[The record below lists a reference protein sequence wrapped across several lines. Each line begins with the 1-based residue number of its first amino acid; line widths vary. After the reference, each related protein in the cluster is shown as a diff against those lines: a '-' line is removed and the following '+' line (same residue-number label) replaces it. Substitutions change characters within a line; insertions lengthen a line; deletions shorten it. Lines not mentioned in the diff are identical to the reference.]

1 VRTGKKMSSTD
12 DSDDLGAA
20 CRDLYQLV
28 GSNFMLPP
36 MIRRAER
43 SDAGNPRYCY
53 TIGFAGGLRFIVE
66 FDRAYVE
73 SADLPMDRL
82 PLRFAF
88 ELLEP
93 EARLRDGERAA
104 LIRAFLLGV
113 RMPITVSR
121 SSGGLAVSLQLSE
134 TYFFDCGEVALE
146 AGVSHS
152 LIRKR
157 IASELFLKSEALF
170 ADPGEGYE
178 FWRTRVEQQLLERPM
193 PEADAFWPERDSEA
207 PQPTA
212 QIVST
217 PPVEEATQDA
227 AFTVL
232 LPAPSVAVAKLPV
245 VLPVMSA
252 GRHPSRR
259 RAQVAGLLAAG
270 IALAFAFRHAS
281 TDYTVDAKRAVAN
294 VTAAPVEKQATPPS
308 TQQASLAAVESPVSS
323 SVEQRGS
330 AKEPG
335 FTDDATPAPDARP
348 KLNYPVAKKDNTA
361 RRPDRRPSARTGA
374 LAHPRWTR
382 PSNPIAAIGQVMK
395 TMTTSLSRNLQ
406 KITYS
411 LSPDQR

>member
-1 VRTGKKMSSTD
+1 MTSTD

-28 GSNFMLPP
+28 GRNFILPP

-73 SADLPMDRL
+73 GADLPMDRL

-93 EARLRDGERAA
+93 DALLQDGARAA

-121 SSGGLAVSLQLSE
+121 SGAGLAVSLQLSE

-152 LIRKR
+152 AIRMR

-178 FWRTRVEQQLLERPM
+178 FWRTRVEQQLLDRPT
-193 PEADAFWPERDSEA
+193 PEADVFWPEREA
-207 PQPTA
+207 EAAETA
-212 QIVST
+212 T
-217 PPVEEATQDA
+217 PIFQTAPVEEATQDA
-227 AFTVL
+227 SSSVVPCAPTV
-232 LPAPSVAVAKLPV
+232 PVANLPV
-245 VLPVMSA
+245 VLPVMRARRHHSPRGRQIA
-252 GRHPSRR
+252 G
-259 RAQVAGLLAAG
+259 VVAAG
-270 IALAFAFRHAS
+270 IALALAMRHAS
-281 TDYTVDAKRAVAN
+281 PDDTIDTREAVAD
-294 VTAAPVEKQATPPS
+294 VTAARVERQVAPPS
-308 TQQASLAAVESPVSS
+308 TQQSPLAASEPAASN
-323 SVEQRGS
+323 SVEQHAS
-330 AKEPG
+330 VKEMG
-335 FTDDATPAPDARP
+335 RTDDATPSHDTRP
-348 KLNYPVAKKDNTA
+348 KLHYVAAREDAA
-361 RRPDRRPSARTGA
+361 RRLDRRPAARAGA
-374 LAHPRWTR
+374 LAHARAAR
-382 PSNPIAAIGQVMK
+382 SSNPIAAIGQVMK